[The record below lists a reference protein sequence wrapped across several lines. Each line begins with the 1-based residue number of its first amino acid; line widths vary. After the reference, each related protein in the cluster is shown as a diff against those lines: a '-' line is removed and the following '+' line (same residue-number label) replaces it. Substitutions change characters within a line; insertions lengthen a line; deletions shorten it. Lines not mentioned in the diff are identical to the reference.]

1 MDLNICLE
9 FLDQLNKNNNRQ
21 WFEAN
26 KKLYQ
31 QAKTEFDKFIES
43 IIPLTKSIDPDID
56 VFKAS
61 ECVFRI
67 FRDVRFSKSK
77 LPYKTNFGALIAEGG
92 RKRNNPGFY
101 LHLEPDNSFIG
112 GGVYMPVPEHL
123 KAIREKIFENPQEFK
138 SIIENK
144 EFKKYFKELYGEK
157 LKSAPRG
164 FPKDFAELE
173 LLKYKHY
180 AVLHTVPDS
189 FWTHKD
195 LETNIS
201 SIFSSQFQL
210 NRFIKS
216 AIGG

>member
-1 MDLNICLE
+1 MRKE
-9 FLDQLNKNNNRQ
+9 SKEQH
-21 WFEAN
+21 
-26 KKLYQ
+26 KLY
-31 QAKTEFDKFIES
+31 TEVLKRFSDKGILKS
-43 IIPLTKSIDPDID
+43 VILIGSWRIPL
-56 VFKAS
+56 
-61 ECVFRI
+61 
-67 FRDVRFSKSK
+67 
-77 LPYKTNFGALIAEGG
+77 Y
-92 RKRNNPGFY
+92 
-101 LHLEPDNSFIG
+101 
-112 GGVYMPVPEHL
+112 
-123 KAIREKIFENPQEFK
+123 
-138 SIIENK
+138 
-144 EFKKYFKELYGEK
+144 KKYFKELYGEK

-201 SIFSSQFQL
+201 NIFRSQFQL